1 MFGEG
6 TLAKEAGAA
15 KTNITKSHVPGL
27 EPKETKQT
35 WTQVQKNTE
44 RTQLMHGY
52 SMQQKL
58 FIKVKNIGRTNLHI
72 AMQCRNL
79 ETTEPLSPRDCIQ
92 ICNER
97 AN

>member
-1 MFGEG
+1 MFGED

-35 WTQVQKNTE
+35 WKNTE

-58 FIKVKNIGRTNLHI
+58 CIKVENIGRTNLHI
-72 AMQCRNL
+72 YSNAMSQ
-79 ETTEPLSPRDCIQ
+79 S
-92 ICNER
+92 
-97 AN
+97 